1 MFSLSH
7 IYDQND
13 EKFMPNVLIDIIS
26 IVAEQ
31 RNIIST
37 DFDDLYQY
45 RITIQHG
52 LFQWKICKLYQHFII
67 LNNAL
72 TKLAKDKRRPRAEDE
87 SNSWPSIPISKDKL
101 IDDEDN
107 NDPQLCQLF
116 SDYLN
121 NVVRNSKCRTH
132 PATASVF

>member
-7 IYDQND
+7 IYDQTD
-13 EKFMPNVLIDIIS
+13 EKFMPNVPIDIIS

-31 RNIIST
+31 RSIIST

-52 LFQWKICKLYQHFII
+52 PFQWKICKLYQHFII

-72 TKLAKDKRRPRAEDE
+72 TKLAKDKRSTRAADE
-87 SNSWPSIPISKDKL
+87 SNAWPSLPISKDKL
-101 IDDEDN
+101 IDDEGN
-107 NDPQLCQLF
+107 NDLQFCQLF

-132 PATASVF
+132 PATASIF